1 MQTKYKVSR
10 VLSDRINVE
19 VFNAKQIHQLPI
31 DNAIC
36 IEKIVALRFKM
47 SYLKSLDI
55 IFVL

>member
-31 DNAIC
+31 DNDIC
-36 IEKIVALRFKM
+36 IEKIVVLRY
-47 SYLKSLDI
+47 S
-55 IFVL
+55 FVKCHI